1 MDRCIGERNV
11 HNILLHVAWIQYL
24 LRPRQFGE
32 AGEEHDDEDDDGH
45 DFVDAETETNETSSL
60 SEASPLVE
68 DRPIVKLRA
77 VAEHDFTSDNP
88 KVMTTFLM
96 AFLLKLEFAAPLV
109 EG

>member
-1 MDRCIGERNV
+1 MDPCIGELNV
-11 HNILLHVAWIQYL
+11 HNLLLHVAWIQYL
-24 LRPRQFGE
+24 FRPRQFGE
-32 AGEEHDDEDDDGH
+32 AEDGHEEEDEDGH

-77 VAEHDFTSDNP
+77 VAEHDFASDNP

-96 AFLLKLEFAAPLV
+96 AFCHL
-109 EG
+109 